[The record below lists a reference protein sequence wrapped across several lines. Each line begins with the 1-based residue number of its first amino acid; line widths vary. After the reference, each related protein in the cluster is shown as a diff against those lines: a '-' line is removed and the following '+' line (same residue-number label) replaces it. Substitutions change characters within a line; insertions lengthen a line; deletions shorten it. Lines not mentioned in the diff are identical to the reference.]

1 MFFRR
6 KSFYIKYKKVLIVV
20 GIILVVVVV
29 GFRNFSQK
37 NDKKSVEE
45 TNQSVSLISLQEYK
59 QNSAVVKGTGE
70 VEAVDQVELKSEVSA
85 TVSSVLVSIGDK
97 VVAGQPLVYFKNG
110 ELASQYEQ
118 AKADLERA
126 KVSKEQLEFQYQMA
140 MSSQSRTESNAL
152 SAITSAQ
159 AAYDLA
165 ENNLQLNSTESSSKI
180 VKKSYDTVV
189 PIIKTFYSTLRT
201 SLLDA
206 DSILGIKV
214 VSANDKYKNK
224 ISLNDVGALN
234 IADSQ
239 FKRASVKID
248 DIYDLITNLSIDSNQ
263 VEIDNAIMGINDAL
277 GSIDILWDNLDVV
290 LSNSTGSD
298 IFDSLKVVV
307 DAGNNDVVNVSTGLV
322 NVRQTLDNAKSS
334 LTGVEITYN
343 KAIEDLKETKI
354 RAEADV
360 NSSLAQLNQAETAI
374 RMQDTA
380 IARAQAVV
388 NGIGSSLLKTT
399 IKSPISGTVAVLPAK
414 AGELITP
421 GSLVASIVNVSG
433 LQIRSFV
440 DSSDVSKV
448 SVNAPVVIAGNIKGV
463 VTNVAPSIDPK
474 TRKVEVL
481 VAVSEPELSKFVV
494 GQYVDIDIEEI
505 TKEEDNNIIR
515 LPLKSID
522 VTDNGAFVF
531 GLNNENI
538 VEKHEV
544 VLSRVIGTDVEV
556 ISGLEN
562 IETIIK
568 SVRGIKEGD
577 KVDIIK

>member
-224 ISLNDVGALN
+224 I
-234 IADSQ
+234 
-239 FKRASVKID
+239 
-248 DIYDLITNLSIDSNQ
+248 
-263 VEIDNAIMGINDAL
+263 E
-277 GSIDILWDNLDVV
+277 
-290 LSNSTGSD
+290 
-298 IFDSLKVVV
+298 
-307 DAGNNDVVNVSTGLV
+307 
-322 NVRQTLDNAKSS
+322 
-334 LTGVEITYN
+334 
-343 KAIEDLKETKI
+343 
-354 RAEADV
+354 
-360 NSSLAQLNQAETAI
+360 
-374 RMQDTA
+374 
-380 IARAQAVV
+380 
-388 NGIGSSLLKTT
+388 
-399 IKSPISGTVAVLPAK
+399 
-414 AGELITP
+414 
-421 GSLVASIVNVSG
+421 
-433 LQIRSFV
+433 
-440 DSSDVSKV
+440 
-448 SVNAPVVIAGNIKGV
+448 
-463 VTNVAPSIDPK
+463 
-474 TRKVEVL
+474 
-481 VAVSEPELSKFVV
+481 
-494 GQYVDIDIEEI
+494 
-505 TKEEDNNIIR
+505 NII
-515 LPLKSID
+515 S
-522 VTDNGAFVF
+522 
-531 GLNNENI
+531 
-538 VEKHEV
+538 
-544 VLSRVIGTDVEV
+544 
-556 ISGLEN
+556 
-562 IETIIK
+562 
-568 SVRGIKEGD
+568 
-577 KVDIIK
+577 

>member
-360 NSSLAQLNQAETAI
+360 NSSL
-374 RMQDTA
+374 
-380 IARAQAVV
+380 
-388 NGIGSSLLKTT
+388 LKTT